1 MIDRTSTDVAPWQV
15 VASDDKLFS
24 RIEVL
29 RHLCG
34 RIELALA
41 DTPHPDRV

>member
-1 MIDRTSTDVAPWQV
+1 MIDRTSTDIAPWHV

-29 RHLCG
+29 RYLCE
-34 RIELALA
+34 RIEKGIRRPA
-41 DTPHPDRV
+41 